1 MDEDILNKAWKDWTD
16 AGITQK
22 TIAILE
28 EEDIT
33 TLGDF
38 AITTDADRTE
48 LRKAGITLGQANRLK
63 ELAAR
68 HTQIWQITPTETVDD
83 GRTGQVCMDG
93 TADRSADRPAA
104 ILNHDATSGQA
115 TTGPETLKTILGQAE
130 EGPLSGNV
138 ENLMKHLNIK
148 DVRNHPELDDAGK
161 LWEHLLNTQNGDG
174 SRDPLLLP
182 PPSCQSID
190 KNMRP
195 GDTATAK
202 TNNSK
207 FSHDDPRA
215 ILIMR
220 ATNNKTIHI
229 TSFLSEETK
238 KRLRNK
244 RQQYLV
250 QQGENLTMKIR
261 DEHPYAGISTLEYGA
276 ANMRLLNYLINNAI
290 LPREK

>member
-1 MDEDILNKAWKDWTD
+1 MDDDILNKAWKDWTD

-68 HTQIWQITPTETVDD
+68 HTQIWQITSTENVDD

-115 TTGPETLKTILGQAE
+115 TTGTERIKTMLDQAE
-130 EGPLSGNV
+130 EGSHGENV
-138 ENLMKHLNIK
+138 ENLMKYLNIK
-148 DVRNHPELDDAGK
+148 DVRKHPELDDAGK
-161 LWEHLLNTQNGDG
+161 LWEHLLNTQNGDR
-174 SRDPLLLP
+174 SCDPLLLP
-182 PPSCQSID
+182 PPSCQPID

-195 GDTATAK
+195 GDTASVK
-202 TNNSK
+202 TNTSQL
-207 FSHDDPRA
+207 SHDDPR
-215 ILIMR
+215 
-220 ATNNKTIHI
+220 
-229 TSFLSEETK
+229 F
-238 KRLRNK
+238 
-244 RQQYLV
+244 
-250 QQGENLTMKIR
+250 G
-261 DEHPYAGISTLEYGA
+261 
-276 ANMRLLNYLINNAI
+276 
-290 LPREK
+290 